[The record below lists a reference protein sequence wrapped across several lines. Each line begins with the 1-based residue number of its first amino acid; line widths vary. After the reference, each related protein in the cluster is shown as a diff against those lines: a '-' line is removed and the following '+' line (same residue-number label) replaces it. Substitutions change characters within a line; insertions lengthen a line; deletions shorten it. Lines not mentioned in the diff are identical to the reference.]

1 MRLCRFEHNQQV
13 GLGFYEDTQVVSL
26 VSATEAY
33 NHATGKN
40 LASPVSDNLLDYLPP
55 DGPAAQSTAQ
65 VYEWVN
71 GLDHDLPPGAVID
84 LREIRVLVPHPLPNK
99 LFLLAGNY
107 AAHIEEGNM
116 TAVERSETFPWVFMK
131 PPTTTLTDPGLPFQL
146 PVVSP
151 ASIDYELELAVVMGR
166 RAKGITEAE
175 ALDYVAG
182 YTIVNDISDRVF
194 RPNPNR
200 RERERDSFFDWM
212 HGKWHDGSCPCG
224 PCIVSRDSVP
234 DPQDLAMQ
242 LRVNGEIRQ
251 DASTAQQI
259 FPVAAVI
266 DFLSSFVTL
275 EPGDMISTGTSAGV
289 GHTQKTYLSKGDRI
303 EATIERIGTLVTP
316 VVEADRS

>member
-1 MRLCRFEHNQQV
+1 MRLCRFQHNQQV

-26 VSATEAY
+26 SSAIQAY
-33 NHATGKN
+33 NHSTGKN
-40 LASPVSDNLLDYLPP
+40 LAAPVSDNLLEYLPP
-55 DGPAAQSTAQ
+55 DGPAAQSTAR

-71 GLDHDLPPGAVID
+71 GLDHDLPPGTVID

-166 RAKGITEAE
+166 RAKGVTEAE

-224 PCIVSRDSVP
+224 PCIVSRDSIP

-266 DFLSSFVTL
+266 EFLSSFVTL

-289 GHTQKTYLSKGDRI
+289 GHTQKTYLAMGDRI
-303 EATIERIGTLVTP
+303 EATIEGIGTLTTP